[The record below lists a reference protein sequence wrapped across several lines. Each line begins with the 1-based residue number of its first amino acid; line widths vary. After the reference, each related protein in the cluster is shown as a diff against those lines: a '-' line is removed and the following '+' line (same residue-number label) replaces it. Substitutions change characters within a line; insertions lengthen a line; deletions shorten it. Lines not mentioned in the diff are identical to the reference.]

1 MRHGIFNTMAGQS
14 NPPNEPNRWGVLLLA
29 HGAPDKLEDIPEFL
43 LNVRGGRPLPEP
55 VVKEIAHRY
64 SLIGGGSPLLR
75 LTRRQAEALA
85 ARIPHPVYVGMRN
98 WRPFITEA
106 VRQMREDAIER
117 VVALCLAP
125 QNSRTSI
132 GLYRQ
137 YLTEAAEREAPWLA
151 VDFIDNWH
159 DHPGLIEAFR
169 EKLAAARERVE
180 QEAGGPVP
188 VVFTAHSVPERTIAG
203 GDPYEKQVRET
214 AALVAGAAGLA
225 EYRVAFQSQG
235 MTAEKW
241 IGPTVESEIDRLAGA
256 GQRYVL
262 LAPVG
267 FVADHVEILY
277 DIDVLFREY
286 GEKKGVAVRRS
297 ESLNDSPAFAQA
309 LADIVTA
316 RMGEKVGKT
325 AV

>member
-1 MRHGIFNTMAGQS
+1 MAGQT
-14 NPPNEPNRWGVLLLA
+14 NPPYEPNRWGVLLLA

-137 YLTEAAEREAPWLA
+137 YLTEAVEREAPWLA